1 MIPFPEIN
9 PVAIEIGPLKVH
21 WYGLMYLLAFALVWI
36 LGRYRI
42 KKGMIDLT
50 QQRFE
55 DLIFYGVLG
64 VILGGRLG
72 YILFYQPSFY
82 LAHPLEIFSIWDG
95 GMSFHGGLLGVLLAM
110 YLFGRK
116 VGKTF
121 FEVTDFIAPL
131 VPLGLACGRLG
142 NFINGELWGRPAD
155 VPWAMI
161 FPGAGNI
168 PRHPSQIYQM
178 LLEGI
183 LLFIILWL
191 FSGKKKPVGQVSA
204 VFLMGYGVF
213 RFIAEYTREP
223 DSYLG
228 FLALGFSMGQW
239 LSIPMILAG
248 IYLYI
253 SNTKK
258 NGEQQIN

>member
-64 VILGGRLG
+64 VIVGGRLG

-82 LAHPLEIFSIWDG
+82 LSHPLEIFSIWDG
-95 GMSFHGGLLGVLLAM
+95 GMSFHGGLIGVLLAM

-116 VGKTF
+116 EGKTF
-121 FEVTDFIAPL
+121 FEVADFIAPL
-131 VPLGLACGRLG
+131 VPLGLASGRLG

-168 PRHPSQIYQM
+168 PRHPSQLYQM

-183 LLFIILWL
+183 LLFIILWI
-191 FSGKKKPVGQVSA
+191 FSGKKRPVGQVSA

-248 IYLYI
+248 IWLYI
-253 SNTKK
+253 DSTKK
-258 NGEQQIN
+258 TD